1 MINRFAKERAKLSQL
16 ISQSIV
22 LNDKHEIA
30 RRKRAFNLNLIIYLF
45 NSSMKKNN

>member
-30 RRKRAFNLNLIIYLF
+30 RRKRAFNLNLIYLF